1 MAKGNQ
7 MLGLVKGK
15 LGDIVGYRVT
25 NSNDKVK
32 QGWRPYR
39 AHISNPKSFLQASQR
54 VKINNITR
62 NYGQLKE
69 VIARGFEGIKYGGL
83 SYQEFLRLNM
93 LNVPDGPWVEK
104 GYITPVPAAY
114 QISRGSLPT
123 IGMRWDSTQDSFIS
137 NLQSTPPEAG
147 NTVTLSAFTT
157 KLITAN
163 PWIQD
168 GDQLTWI
175 GVFEYE
181 GGAFE
186 YRFASVTLDTTNVT
200 TNLVVTAK
208 GQIGI
213 GNYLYINN
221 DASYIVDP
229 DSGLEDETLVAAA
242 CIQSRDGGN
251 DPLRSSE
258 ILGCNTAAT
267 TFYTQF
273 FGAAAKRA
281 AILSFMAEGSDIDW
295 PVEQIPGTTSLQG
308 TRSAAPAPA
317 VEPDTRTTKK
327 KTSKE

>member
-1 MAKGNQ
+1 

-69 VIARGFEGIKYGGL
+69 VISRGFEGIKYGGM

-93 LNVPDGPWVEK
+93 LNAPEGPWVEK
-104 GYITPVPAAY
+104 DYITPVPGAY
-114 QISRGSLPT
+114 QISRGSLP
-123 IGMRWDSTQDSFIS
+123 IINMRYNDTTGAFIS
-137 NLQSTPPEAG
+137 NLASSPAESG
-147 NTVTLSAFTT
+147 NSVTLAAFST
-157 KLITAN
+157 KIITAN
-163 PWIQD
+163 PWLQD

-175 GVFEYE
+175 AVLEYE
-181 GGAFE
+181 GGAFD
-186 YRFASVTLDTTNVT
+186 YRVASVNLDTTNTTKSFPVT
-200 TNLVVTAK
+200 TK
-208 GQIGI
+208 GQIDI
-213 GNYLYINN
+213 GSTILIDN
-221 DASYIVDP
+221 DANYGIDD
-229 DSGLEDETLVAAA
+229 DSGLEDESLVGAA
-242 CIQSRDGGN
+242 CVLSRDGG
-251 DPLRSSE
+251 DEHLRSSE
-258 ILGCNTAAT
+258 KLSVNQERTD
-267 TFYTQF
+267 FFTQF
-273 FGAAAKRA
+273 FGTAAKRA

-295 PVEQIPGTTSLQG
+295 PTEQIPGSTSLQA

-327 KTSKE
+327 KASKE

>member
-69 VIARGFEGIKYGGL
+69 VIARGFEGIKYGGM
-83 SYQEFLRLNM
+83 SYQEFLRINM
-93 LNVPDGPWVEK
+93 LNTPEGPWVEK
-104 GYITPVPAAY
+104 DYITPVPGAY

-123 IGMRWDSTQDSFIS
+123 INMRYDDTTGAFIS
-137 NLQSTPPEAG
+137 NLASSPAESG
-147 NTVTLSAFTT
+147 NSVTLAAFST
-157 KLITAN
+157 KIITAN
-163 PWIQD
+163 PWLQD

-175 GVFEYE
+175 AVFEYE
-181 GGAFE
+181 GGAFD
-186 YRFASVTLDTTNVT
+186 YRVASVNLDTTSTTKSFPVT
-200 TNLVVTAK
+200 TK
-208 GQIGI
+208 GQINIGSTILIDNDGHYGI
-213 GNYLYINN
+213 
-221 DASYIVDP
+221 DE
-229 DSGLEDETLVAAA
+229 DSGLEDESLVGAA
-242 CIQSRDGGN
+242 CVLSRDGG
-251 DPLRSSE
+251 DEHLRSSE
-258 ILGCNTAAT
+258 KLAVNQERTDFFT
-267 TFYTQF
+267 RF
-273 FGAAAKRA
+273 FGTAAKRA

-295 PVEQIPGTTSLQG
+295 PTEQIPGTTSLQA

-327 KTSKE
+327 KASKE

>member
-69 VIARGFEGIKYGGL
+69 VIARGFEGIKYGGM
-83 SYQEFLRLNM
+83 SYQEFLRINM
-93 LNVPDGPWVEK
+93 LNAPEGPWVEK
-104 GYITPVPAAY
+104 NYVTAVPGNY

-123 IGMRWDSTQDSFIS
+123 INMRGSGADTFTS
-137 NLQSTPPEAG
+137 NLASSPAESG
-147 NTVTLSAFTT
+147 NSVTLAAFST
-157 KLITAN
+157 KIITAN
-163 PWIQD
+163 PWLQD

-175 GVFEYE
+175 AVFEYE
-181 GGAFE
+181 GGAFD
-186 YRFASVTLDTTNVT
+186 YRVASVNLDITNVT
-200 TNLVVTAK
+200 KSFPVTQK
-208 GQIGI
+208 GQIDI
-213 GNYLYINN
+213 GSTILVKN
-221 DASYIVDP
+221 DANYIIDE
-229 DSGLEDETLVAAA
+229 DSGLEDEILVGGA
-242 CIQSRDGGN
+242 CVLSRDGG
-251 DPLRSSE
+251 DEHLRSSE
-258 ILGCNTAAT
+258 KLSVVPEWSD
-267 TFYTQF
+267 FFTQF

-308 TRSAAPAPA
+308 TRSAAPVAPA
-317 VEPDTRTTKK
+317 VEPDTKTAKK
-327 KTSKE
+327 KASKE

>member
-1 MAKGNQ
+1 

-69 VIARGFEGIKYGGL
+69 VISRGFEGIKYGGM
-83 SYQEFLRLNM
+83 SYQEFLRINM
-93 LNVPDGPWVEK
+93 LNAPEGPWVEK
-104 GYITPVPAAY
+104 GYITPVPGEY

-123 IGMRWDSTQDSFIS
+123 IGMRYDMNTGEYTS
-137 NLQSTPPEAG
+137 NLQSSPAESG
-147 NTVTLSAFTT
+147 NSVTLSAFSI
-157 KLITAN
+157 KIITAN
-163 PWIQD
+163 PWLQN

-175 GVFEYE
+175 AVFEYE
-181 GGAFE
+181 GGAFD
-186 YRFASVTLDTTNVT
+186 YRVASIVLDTENVT
-200 TNLVVTAK
+200 KTYPVTQK
-208 GQIGI
+208 GQIEI
-213 GNYLYINN
+213 GSTILVKNDVNY
-221 DASYIVDP
+221 AVDT

-242 CIQSRDGGN
+242 CILSRDGG
-251 DPLRSSE
+251 DEHLRSSE
-258 ILGCNTAAT
+258 KLNGDSEAT
-267 TFYTQF
+267 TFYQSF
-273 FGAAAKRA
+273 FGNPAKRA

-295 PVEQIPGTTSLQG
+295 PVEQIPGETSFQS

-317 VEPDTRTTKK
+317 VEPDTKTTKK
-327 KTSKE
+327 KASKE

>member
-1 MAKGNQ
+1 

-69 VIARGFEGIKYGGL
+69 VISRGFEGIRYGGM

-93 LNVPDGPWVEK
+93 LNTPEGPWVEK
-104 GYITPVPAAY
+104 DYITPVPGAY

-123 IGMRWDSTQDSFIS
+123 IGMRYPIDLGYFTS
-137 NLQSTPPEAG
+137 NLTSSPAESG
-147 NTVTLSAFTT
+147 NSVTLAAFST
-157 KLITAN
+157 KIITAN
-163 PWIQD
+163 PWLQD
-168 GDQLTWI
+168 GDQLTFLA
-175 GVFEYE
+175 VFEYE
-181 GGAFE
+181 GGAFD
-186 YRFASVTLDTTNVT
+186 YRVASVNLDTTNITKSFPVT
-200 TNLVVTAK
+200 TK
-208 GQIGI
+208 GQIDI
-213 GNYLYINN
+213 GSTILIDNTKEYGV
-221 DASYIVDP
+221 DA

-242 CIQSRDGGN
+242 CVLSRDGG
-251 DPLRSSE
+251 DEHLRSTE
-258 ILGCNTAAT
+258 KLGTNNEDSQ
-267 TFYTQF
+267 FYNSF

-295 PVEQIPGTTSLQG
+295 PVEQIPGETSLQG

-317 VEPDTRTTKK
+317 VEPDTKTTKK
-327 KTSKE
+327 KASKE